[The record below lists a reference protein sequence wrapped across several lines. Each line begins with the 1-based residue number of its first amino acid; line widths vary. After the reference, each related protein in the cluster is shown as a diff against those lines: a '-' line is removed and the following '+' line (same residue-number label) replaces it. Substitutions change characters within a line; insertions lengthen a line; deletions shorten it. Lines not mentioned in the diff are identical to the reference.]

1 MEKLWFYGKIDLCP
15 HGRGGINNLT
25 RLDWRVVLRIQ
36 QKQADKYRYC
46 EFHHAAMVEYFFYGS
61 CDSANETAETVADLV
76 SFVKQKE
83 AVAVNLRIFVKKSI
97 FSTVKAVCQTY
108 LDSLPCPVSWFSQAD
123 KPEIPAV
130 SFQVHAIGGADI
142 ETISDNERTVGCR
155 MRDDHAEYFYLQLL
169 SGPASAQK
177 VDLTRGVFEAL
188 QGTLQAAGVDFS
200 RTVRTWLFAD
210 DILSWY
216 DQLNRGRDRFFEQHD
231 VFNQLVPASTGVGI
245 ANPAGAALATELLA
259 VRPLNGQVRINKISS
274 PLQCE
279 ALDYKSSFS
288 RAVRV
293 QTPDQARL
301 YVSGTASIAPD
312 GTTAHVGDCL
322 RQIELTMQVV
332 AALIANGSMDWSDS
346 VRAIAY
352 FKDSRDFGLFDAY
365 CQQSGISL
373 PHVKVEADVCRDD
386 LLFELELE
394 LLSLG

>member
-1 MEKLWFYGKIDLCP
+1 M
-15 HGRGGINNLT
+15 
-25 RLDWRVVLRIQ
+25 Q
-36 QKQADKYRYC
+36 QKQTDNCRYYG
-46 EFHHAAMVEYFFYGS
+46 FNHAAVWEYFIHES
-61 CDSANETAETVADLV
+61 CVWDKEAAGTVAQLFAFLKEKDASAV
-76 SFVKQKE
+76 NVRVFVKTFLFN
-83 AVAVNLRIFVKKSI
+83 A
-97 FSTVKAVCQTY
+97 VKAACQRY
-108 LDSLPCPVSWFSQAD
+108 FDGLGCPVSWFSQAD

-142 ETISDNERTVGCR
+142 ETITDRDRTVGCR
-155 MRDDHAEYFYLQLL
+155 VRDDHAEYFYLQLL
-169 SGPASAQK
+169 SASEPAQK

-231 VFNQLVPASTGVGI
+231 IFNQLVPASTGVGI

-293 QTPDQARL
+293 QTPDHARL

-312 GTTAHVGDCL
+312 GTTARVGDCGG
-322 RQIELTMQVV
+322 QIELTMQVV
-332 AALIANGSMDWSDS
+332 EALIANGSMDWSDS

-352 FKDSRDFGLFDAY
+352 FKDSRDFGLFDAH
-365 CQQSGISL
+365 CQTIGINL

-394 LLSLG
+394 LLSLV